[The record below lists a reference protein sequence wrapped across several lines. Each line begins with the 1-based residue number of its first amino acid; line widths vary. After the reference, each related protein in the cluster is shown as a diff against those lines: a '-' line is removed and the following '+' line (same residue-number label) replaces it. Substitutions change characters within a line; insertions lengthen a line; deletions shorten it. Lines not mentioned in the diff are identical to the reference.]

1 MTPDQFT
8 IVTALTI
15 ASIGAIL
22 FIYLIVLK
30 RKGWLTE
37 EIQSDASYICPNQQ
51 CRKIF
56 QKPITLTDLSVS
68 PPRSYLGCPHCGLDL
83 ATISLPKPEKLTK
96 LDKTIAKKPT
106 LPMEHAIILSESQ
119 RPATH
124 ATPADTG
131 KRSAPEPHRSMF
143 PFRNSK
149 KSGKADKLEAKQTAQ
164 TLRIADEQPPKPAA
178 DKQKIEKDQK
188 LSLRP
193 SECTH
198 FFGYIK
204 RLPKNAPIPDECIG
218 CAQLVKCLTGEGQIE
233 A

>member
-1 MTPDQFT
+1 LNTFE

-15 ASIGAIL
+15 ASIGTIIL
-22 FIYLIVLK
+22 LYFIVLK
-30 RKGWLTE
+30 KKGWLTE
-37 EIQSDASYICPNQQ
+37 EIHSDASYICPNQQ

-96 LDKTIAKKPT
+96 HDKIVAKKPT
-106 LPMEHAIILSESQ
+106 SSMEHAITLSQSQ
-119 RPATH
+119 RTATH
-124 ATPADTG
+124 TTPPDTG
-131 KRSAPEPHRSMF
+131 KHGAPEPHRSIF
-143 PFRNSK
+143 SFRNSK
-149 KSGKADKLEAKQTAQ
+149 RSGKADTLETKQTDQ
-164 TLRIADEQPPKPAA
+164 TLRIAEEQPSKPA
-178 DKQKIEKDQK
+178 DKQKSEKDQK

-198 FFGYIK
+198 FFGYVK

-218 CAQLVKCLTGEGQIE
+218 CSQLVKCLTGEGQIE